1 MHKTTKEN
9 QSASSQSFKLYCF
22 PDLTEECGV
31 GTFVDPEKAMAF
43 KRVDNPKND
52 GGQKRF
58 SFGMAVEDANADGE
72 GNLSVSG
79 EDIAEIKKS
88 AYTEGYTEGEKAGLE
103 LGNRQLSPVIDNFG
117 QALTELD
124 NVKKKIYLNAEK
136 KTLNL
141 AMAIARKIVSHEIQS
156 NPEVLLGIIQEA
168 LDRVVDNEDITIRLN
183 PEDFKYINDSKQAL
197 RNMVDHY
204 ANITFKADASI
215 TGGGCLI
222 ETKMGEIDA
231 RIDRQF
237 KVIEDL
243 FESEFEKT
251 RREAE

>member
-9 QSASSQSFKLYCF
+9 RSASSQSFKLYCF
-22 PDLTEECGV
+22 PDLSEECGV

-43 KRVDNPKND
+43 KRIDSKNNKSAPKP
-52 GGQKRF
+52 F
-58 SFGMAVEDANADGE
+58 SFGMAVEDGKPGDDGIVA
-72 GNLSVSG
+72 VSR
-79 EDIAEIKKS
+79 EDIADIEKT
-88 AYTEGYTEGEKAGLE
+88 AYTDGYAKGEKAGLE
-103 LGNRQLSPVIDNFG
+103 LGNRQLTPVIDNFG

-136 KTLNL
+136 KTLDL

-156 NPEVLLGIIQEA
+156 NRDVLLSIIQEA
-168 LDRVVDNEDITIRLN
+168 LERVVDNEDITIKLN

-197 RNMVDHY
+197 RNMIDQY

-237 KVIEDL
+237 KVIEEL
-243 FESEFEKT
+243 FDSEFQKT
-251 RREAE
+251 RGEAE